1 MVGDQAIINMG
12 PSEDDPCAHHWL
24 IESPDGET
32 SRGTCRLCGA
42 SREFLNYNQR
52 PTLRA
57 AARPLGDASGRG
69 PSSWARLTAG
79 GGYVYR

>member
-42 SREFLNYNQR
+42 SREFFNYNQR
-52 PTLRA
+52 QTLSP
-57 AARPLGDASGRG
+57 ARRTPSGQR
-69 PSSWARLTAG
+69 SKS
-79 GGYVYR
+79 